1 MRNNFN
7 IVMEAIKNNNNSYI
21 LFYASPELKNNY
33 SIVMEAVKI
42 NGYRL
47 KFASNNLRKN
57 REICLEAIKNNIDA
71 FEFIDISLKT
81 DINFLLDIYLLN
93 KKIIPLTHHEL
104 SLMPSQDDLSLS
116 IHPQEY

>member
-1 MRNNFN
+1 MRNDFN

-21 LFYASPELKNNY
+21 LFYASPELKDNY
-33 SIVMEAVKI
+33 EIVMEAVKI

-57 REICLEAIKNNIDA
+57 REICLEAIKNNLDA

-81 DINFLLDIYLLN
+81 DIKFLSKLN
-93 KKIIPLTHHEL
+93 KKIILSKHHEL

-116 IHPQEY
+116 IHSQEY

>member
-1 MRNNFN
+1 
-7 IVMEAIKNNNNSYI
+7 
-21 LFYASPELKNNY
+21 
-33 SIVMEAVKI
+33 MEAVKK

-81 DINFLLDIYLLN
+81 NIKFLLDINELN

-104 SLMPSQDDLSLS
+104 SLVPSRDDLSLS
-116 IHPQEY
+116 IHLQEY